1 MEERRMTTWKMEEM
15 ACPRCGKKHN
25 IKKYEIINALEKPD
39 IKQDILQNRIFYFQ
53 CDECKLMAPLTYPSF
68 YLDSKKKLMIL
79 LAPVIENE
87 EKELMNQWKKEKGF
101 RKRWVDNINDLKEK
115 IMIAENHLDD
125 RVIELVKVE
134 YLRQLE
140 KEMKDDT
147 LMNILFDYSGN
158 EYCFVVFF
166 EKKGTGKIPMSLDFY
181 RQTESRYVRQLT
193 ARSGDD
199 FEKID
204 VEWAGNIILNRQ

>member
-158 EYCFVVFF
+158 EYCFLR
-166 EKKGTGKIPMSLDFY
+166 KKESAKSRCLWIFTGRQKADMSV
-181 RQTESRYVRQLT
+181 SSPPAPVM
-193 ARSGDD
+193 
-199 FEKID
+199 
-204 VEWAGNIILNRQ
+204 ILKKSMWNGREI